1 MIIRHDYHKL
11 GHPLM
16 LVSSAPN
23 QRGSSRLHPVPSL
36 AMKPLLAVVYLLTFA
51 VAIGFKDRFLGND
64 IAVAA
69 VAAFLL
75 LFGLALWVWSVQSG
89 PNDERQPTR

>member
-1 MIIRHDYHKL
+1 
-11 GHPLM
+11 
-16 LVSSAPN
+16 
-23 QRGSSRLHPVPSL
+23 
-36 AMKPLLAVVYLLTFA
+36 MKPLLAVVYLVVFA
-51 VAIGFKDRFLGND
+51 AAVGFKDRFLGND

-89 PNDERQPTR
+89 PGEEQQPTR